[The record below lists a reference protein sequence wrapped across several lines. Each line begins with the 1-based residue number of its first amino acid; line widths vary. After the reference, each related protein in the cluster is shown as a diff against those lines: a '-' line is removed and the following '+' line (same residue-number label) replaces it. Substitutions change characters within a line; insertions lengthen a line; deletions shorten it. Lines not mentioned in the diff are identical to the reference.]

1 MTNVT
6 INIQNNC
13 GCGCG
18 DSSGGGS
25 GGAGIIDVP
34 WEEIPSPTGPDGP
47 PAGYIEAS
55 SLTDRQCRS
64 AVFNYS
70 WAYYLTDNLAN
81 TTVGQTFLWFASSE
95 GTPALVKY
103 IVASVL
109 GPLITA
115 VIAAL
120 ITAGIE
126 ISDTVIG
133 PITYVVSAGIYV
145 YLTYLISTFGLTVAS
160 LQDTLTKLP
169 AAKDNLIC
177 ALAKAPDAA
186 AAKTNLEQVVSTPA
200 YGFTT
205 AQQNWIIG
213 ICATMAPLLYYTPEW
228 WPSFDTETLASIS
241 PNCCGTFVEG
251 SLIGPGSDEGCQ
263 TAWYIVDQLVAA
275 LNGVQSF
282 YSKYTSLGFGPN
294 WFPFDDDTIEI
305 VEILQANVA
314 DYIPAKV
321 LSKAPNPGGFY
332 DGVAGYINVQT
343 FGKPWLWVA
352 DSNWGNLGAYL
363 SSQAA
368 TIRTGLRNALDVSD
382 CYDAVSVPLFAW
394 IDANVSDTDLRGHM
408 KNGID
413 GLIKPLTGRPGILN
427 LMFYQDADVAF
438 YAVDDCTGAG
448 GDPASYQASACGFDV
463 AIANYDFTAAQYNWA
478 LNFSGNGSAQYVSG
492 TGFKFTP
499 AGWGLQS
506 MELVQ
511 QVQHSVRQVRVTFAK
526 AWGDGVIGHIF
537 IYSSDDGQN
546 WTLLSD
552 VLYPYSPYTSGALCI
567 DTKYIK
573 IGANLTGDMPWWIS
587 KVEFLN
593 S

>member
-186 AAKTNLEQVVSTPA
+186 AAKANLEQVVSTPA

-282 YSKYTSLGFGPN
+282 YAKYTSLGWGPN
-294 WFPFDDDTIEI
+294 WMPFNNDTIEI
-305 VEILQANVA
+305 AEILQTNAA

-352 DSNWGNLGAYL
+352 DSNWGNLAAYL

-394 IDANVSDTDLRGHM
+394 IDANVADADLQGHM

-438 YAVDDCTGAG
+438 YAVDDCAAG
-448 GDPASYQASACGFDV
+448 GDPAGDYDP
-463 AIANYDFTAAQYNWA
+463 ANCTDTGIYDFTTAQYNWA
-478 LNFSGNGSAQYVSG
+478 PGANGNWAAGVGFSFDLSSVKSA
-492 TGFKFTP
+492 
-499 AGWGLQS
+499 
-506 MELVQ
+506 EIVQ
-511 QVQHSVRQVRVTFAK
+511 QVKHSPAAIKVTWNANES
-526 AWGDGVIGHIF
+526 GRP
-537 IYSSDDGQN
+537 IYVYASDDGVNFTEVTHADFQPTGTV
-546 WTLLSD
+546 TL
-552 VLYPYSPYTSGALCI
+552 GGCI
-567 DTKYIK
+567 VAKYVKVVIFFWL
-573 IGANLTGDMPWWIS
+573 GSWAQIS
-587 KVEFLN
+587 KVEFA
-593 S
+593 